1 VGDLARANLMAM
13 ESAVAGEG
21 INICSGVETSQ
32 RQTVELVA
40 RACGSNLQTQTRAS
54 SMSARLPSTGRQAYS
69 REKAKRLLGW
79 EPEVSIEE
87 GVRRVLGWVDQQKS
101 AKP

>member
-1 VGDLARANLMAM
+1 M

-40 RACGSNLQTQTRAS
+40 RACGSSVQPQTRES
-54 SMSARLPSTGRQAYS
+54 SMAARLPTGRQVYS

-79 EPEVSIEE
+79 EPQVSIEE
-87 GVRRVLGWVDQQKS
+87 GVRRVLGWVDQQKNG
-101 AKP
+101 